1 MTAPDTSS
9 PPLPRPGTSGRHAA
23 RRAAPGAPAAPG
35 GGRDRYLDLLR
46 ALALVRV
53 VTYHTFGWAWL
64 SLAFPSLGVM
74 FALAGSFMARSLE
87 GPAPSVVRRRLRRL
101 LPPLWCLGAVL
112 VPAMLLHG
120 WAPGEHH
127 AGRWWARLLLWAVPV
142 ADPPGSA
149 WAEQVTGVL
158 WYVRAY
164 LWFVLLSPLLL
175 RVFRRSPSAVLVASL
190 APVVLL
196 QTVWIPPEGAAGT
209 AVTDLA
215 TFLTCW
221 LLGFAHRDGLLDR
234 APAGRVAVLAA
245 AAMAA
250 GGWWSS
256 SHRVDGSYDL
266 NEIPLA
272 QALWSAG
279 FVLLLLRFRPCA
291 SPAGRIPRL
300 DRLVRIVSARAVTV
314 YLWHEVALVL
324 SVPLIDLMWRV
335 RALERSL
342 PLDST
347 WFQFA
352 VVWVLI
358 VVAVLLPGLVED
370 LAAGRRPRLLP

>member
-9 PPLPRPGTSGRHAA
+9 LPLPRPRTSGRHAA
-23 RRAAPGAPAAPG
+23 RRAAPGARIAPG
-35 GGRDRYLDLLR
+35 GGRDHYLDLLR

-87 GPAPSVVRRRLRRL
+87 RPARPVVRRRLRRL

-112 VPAMLLHG
+112 VPAMLIHG

-127 AGRWWARLLLWAVPV
+127 AGRWWARLLLWVVPV

-149 WAEQVTGVL
+149 WAEQATGVL

-175 RVFRRSPSAVLVASL
+175 RVFRRSPSAVLVVSL

-196 QTVWIPPEGAAGT
+196 QTVWIPPQGAAGA

-215 TFLTCW
+215 TYLTCW

-234 APAGRVAVLAA
+234 TPAGLVAVLAA

-250 GGWWSS
+250 GGWWTS

-291 SPAGRIPRL
+291 GPAGRIPPL

-314 YLWHEVALVL
+314 YLWHEVALML

-335 RALERSL
+335 RAFELSL

-352 VVWVLI
+352 VAWVLI
-358 VVAVLLPGLVED
+358 AVAVPLPGLVED